1 MTYPKGYNP
10 PEHKSTPSTTSTTS
24 TGTSP
29 PGADATSDDST
40 IIPSSF
46 PGPLDKALIEFGKTT
61 ILNSL
66 NVLKDFISFMVP
78 LTTGLI
84 TAYIALLQFM
94 GIKEIADVSLALKS
108 GFIWP
113 PLFMFLSLIS
123 FVFASFPVPR
133 LIAAG
138 NPSSIKQ
145 YRQDTFVWKYIGST
159 AGSIFFIAGVISMV
173 LTIVPWTSGPKQE
186 ITEQLLIYENDKYD
200 YKIRYPSY
208 WSIKI
213 LNHSKDVTMQPAGDS
228 SGPLMHVGVQE
239 FSSLPK
245 LHEYVPGRSHILNG
259 NSSTTSLLANMP
271 SYTIHWSNA
280 TKSGIEI
287 VCIVNSRGYLVDYVV
302 DKSDFYV
309 YLHIAQKIIESFEFK
324 DRP

>member
-10 PEHKSTPSTTSTTS
+10 PGPKSTASSGTASPVKATPTADGTT
-24 TGTSP
+24 
-29 PGADATSDDST
+29 DDST
-40 IIPSSF
+40 ITRSSF
-46 PGPLDKALIEFGKTT
+46 PGPLDKALIEFGKSS

-94 GIKEIADVSLALKS
+94 GIKEIADV

-173 LTIVPWTSGPKQE
+173 LIIVPLTSGPKE
-186 ITEQLLIYENDKYD
+186 DVTEQLLIYENDKYD
-200 YKIRYPSY
+200 YKIGYPSY

-213 LNHSKDVTMQPAGDS
+213 LNHSKDVTMRAC
-228 SGPLMHVGVQE
+228 
-239 FSSLPK
+239 
-245 LHEYVPGRSHILNG
+245 R
-259 NSSTTSLLANMP
+259 
-271 SYTIHWSNA
+271 
-280 TKSGIEI
+280 
-287 VCIVNSRGYLVDYVV
+287 
-302 DKSDFYV
+302 
-309 YLHIAQKIIESFEFK
+309 
-324 DRP
+324 